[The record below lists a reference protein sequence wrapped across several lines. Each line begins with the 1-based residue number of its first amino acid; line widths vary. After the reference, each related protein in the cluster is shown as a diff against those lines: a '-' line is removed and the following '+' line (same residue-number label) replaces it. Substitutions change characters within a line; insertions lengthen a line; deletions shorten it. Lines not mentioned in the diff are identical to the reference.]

1 MIYLHI
7 FSGNMIDYVS
17 CFRSFLSGM
26 SAYYLFSLDQL
37 PGMSADRPVPGF
49 LLQEELVAPED
60 QRGASPCPGD
70 GRRLPPDLFLLWI
83 VSNRPMYPVL

>member
-1 MIYLHI
+1 MFLVLDH
-7 FSGNMIDYVS
+7 FSLECQLLIT
-17 CFRSFLSGM
+17 L
-26 SAYYLFSLDQL
+26 LFSLDQL

-60 QRGASPCPGD
+60 QRGASPRPGD

-83 VSNRPMYPVL
+83 VSYRPMYPVL